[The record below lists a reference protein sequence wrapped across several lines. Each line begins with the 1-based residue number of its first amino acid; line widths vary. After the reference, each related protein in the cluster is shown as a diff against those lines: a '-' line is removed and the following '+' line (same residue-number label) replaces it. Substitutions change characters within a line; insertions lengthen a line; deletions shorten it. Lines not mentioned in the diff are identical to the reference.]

1 MLNNFNMLA
10 FLGDEDVQAV
20 LSFLPSEECRLL
32 GCGAV

>member
-10 FLGDEDVQAV
+10 FLGAEDVQAV
-20 LSFLPSEECRLL
+20 FNFLPSEECRLL